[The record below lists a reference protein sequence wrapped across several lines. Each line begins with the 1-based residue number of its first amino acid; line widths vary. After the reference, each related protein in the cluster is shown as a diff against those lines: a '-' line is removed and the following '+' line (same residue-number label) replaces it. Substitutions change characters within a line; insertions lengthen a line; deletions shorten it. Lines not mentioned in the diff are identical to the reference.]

1 MLGELR
7 IRCFIMRFNQFTH
20 LLRSGA
26 SVHSVGMYSWT
37 PLLVACRGNATEVVD
52 LILEKGP
59 NINVVDRD
67 GMTALAIA
75 SKEGFYEIALK
86 LLACG
91 AHTSL
96 QDRAGDTN
104 LIHAAKGGHRGIIE
118 ALIKR
123 HADVD
128 VRLER
133 LHTKN
138 WSYIGTVIALNC
150 YFYFRLLVYGFMK
163 TTYHKSRPGVAL
175 RPQLLS
181 TYKVYKHSYQSFN
194 KKGTMTRVLTIF
206 SGAKTTRPACIGLLT
221 RGTCPLYELS

>member
-7 IRCFIMRFNQFTH
+7 IRCSTMRSNQFTH

-26 SVHSVGMYSWT
+26 SVHAVGMYSWT

-128 VRLER
+128 VRLVTATFKKLVLYRYGDSVE
-133 LHTKN
+133 
-138 WSYIGTVIALNC
+138 
-150 YFYFRLLVYGFMK
+150 LL
-163 TTYHKSRPGVAL
+163 
-175 RPQLLS
+175 LL
-181 TYKVYKHSYQSFN
+181 F
-194 KKGTMTRVLTIF
+194 
-206 SGAKTTRPACIGLLT
+206 
-221 RGTCPLYELS
+221 

>member
-1 MLGELR
+1 
-7 IRCFIMRFNQFTH
+7 
-20 LLRSGA
+20 
-26 SVHSVGMYSWT
+26 MYSWT

-128 VRLER
+128 VRLV
-133 LHTKN
+133 T
-138 WSYIGTVIALNC
+138 A
-150 YFYFRLLVYGFMK
+150 
-163 TTYHKSRPGVAL
+163 
-175 RPQLLS
+175 
-181 TYKVYKHSYQSFN
+181 TYKKL
-194 KKGTMTRVLTIF
+194 VLYRYGVSIE
-206 SGAKTTRPACIGLLT
+206 LL
-221 RGTCPLYELS
+221 LLF